1 MSNEEELHDP
11 IPDPS
16 APEPDKKS
24 GKKRNTEEMT
34 FLDHLEDLRW
44 TIVRAFAAL
53 IIMLVLVSAFF
64 FEIRG
69 WLEWP
74 LRFAVGEDYQD
85 LLILSTRSVFDVIS
99 VIFYITIFGSLIL
112 AGPFWLY
119 FGAKFVAP
127 GLTEKELKILRP
139 GCAAAFILFLV
150 GCAFSFF
157 LLSPITFKFIVF
169 MNVTMNYDMV
179 WSPTSYYGTLVWMVL
194 GVGLS
199 FEFPLVIVLLSY
211 LGIIT
216 TEMLRNHRRHALVGF
231 LCLTA
236 LVTPSIDP
244 VTFVVMAI
252 PMYGLYEASIL
263 VSARMERKRE
273 RDLEEF
279 EAEEDYADD

>member
-1 MSNEEELHDP
+1 MTDDDISHDP
-11 IPDPS
+11 VPDPA
-16 APEPDKKS
+16 APAQLKK
-24 GKKRNTEEMT
+24 GKKNRPNPDEMT

-44 TIVRAFAAL
+44 TIVRAVVAL
-53 IIMLVLVSAFF
+53 FVMLLLVSAFF

-119 FGAKFVAP
+119 FGARFIAP

-139 GCAAAFILFLV
+139 GCVAAFILFLV

-157 LLSPITFKFIVF
+157 ILSPITFKFIVF

-211 LGIIT
+211 LGIVT
-216 TEMLRNHRRHALVGF
+216 TEMLKNYRRHALVGF

-236 LVTPSIDP
+236 IVTPSIDP
-244 VTFVVMAI
+244 VTFVVMAV

-263 VSARMERKRE
+263 VSKRMEE
-273 RDLEEF
+273 RHARA
-279 EAEEDYADD
+279 EAEFDAEAETG